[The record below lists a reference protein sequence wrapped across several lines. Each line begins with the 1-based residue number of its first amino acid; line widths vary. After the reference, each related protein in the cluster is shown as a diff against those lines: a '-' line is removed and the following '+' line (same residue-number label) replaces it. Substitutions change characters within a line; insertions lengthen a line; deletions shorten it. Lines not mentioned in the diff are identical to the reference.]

1 MLQALLPAIIV
12 RSFCLHSAEPVGG
25 KVSFIWGSAL
35 CPLSQLGKKPR
46 PRYQARKGKDGK
58 GLALDPARWLLTLR
72 NVTLAAIIAYLAL
85 LSLLAIISAVE
96 TAIHMARDLE
106 PKSETAGAGMAQ
118 KLRSIAANPFAHLHR
133 ALLLSATL
141 NLALA
146 ALGLHLISGPA
157 KTAGWNP
164 WAAAALI
171 FFATVMIGDVIPK
184 FLAARAPSSVLL
196 GGLRLLLPLQPMLD
210 PFASWADRVTDRVLK
225 RLIPTR
231 VKMQPHV
238 TRNEFETL
246 LEMRQEQGLLDAD
259 EADMLREVL
268 EIEALTVRDCMVP
281 RVDLT
286 LISVE
291 EKPEK
296 IASTLEQASGRFVI
310 FHGETPDMVEGVLDT
325 DSWKLAGRPDWRG
338 MLITPTFVPE
348 TMPALDALDLHLKYT
363 ARPVLIADEYGG
375 LEGMV
380 GQEEIADWLLHEAAP
395 WLGEASEIRHLGGGR
410 YIVDGGA
417 RLDDVNDELGAGIVQ
432 EGVDTIAGYVLYH
445 LGHVPKAGERLMLD
459 GISVKVR
466 RVVRARIIEV
476 ELRLDEERQH
486 RLEKEDKTS

>member
-1 MLQALLPAIIV
+1 MASDTDKLVSPAVAI
-12 RSFCLHSAEPVGG
+12 
-25 KVSFIWGSAL
+25 
-35 CPLSQLGKKPR
+35 
-46 PRYQARKGKDGK
+46 
-58 GLALDPARWLLTLR
+58 
-72 NVTLAAIIAYLAL
+72 AAYLVLLAL
-85 LSLLAIISAVE
+85 LAVISAVE

-106 PKSETAGAGMAQ
+106 LKSETATAGMAQ
-118 KLRSIAANPFAHLHR
+118 KLRNIAANPFAHLHR

-146 ALGLHLISGPA
+146 ALGLHLISGPLKA
-157 KTAGWNP
+157 AGWNP
-164 WAAAALI
+164 WAAAAFI
-171 FFATVMIGDVIPK
+171 FCATVMIGDVIPK
-184 FLAARAPSSVLL
+184 FLAARAPSSILQ

-210 PFASWADRVTDRVLK
+210 PFATWADRITDKVLV
-225 RLIPTR
+225 RLIPRR

-246 LEMRQEQGLLDAD
+246 LEMRQEQGLLDPD

-268 EIEALTVRDCMVP
+268 DIEPLTVRDCMVP

-286 LISVE
+286 LLSIE

-296 IASTLEQASGRFVI
+296 IATALEQSSGRFVI
-310 FHGETPDMVEGVLDT
+310 FHGETPDIVEGVLDT
-325 DSWKLAGRPDWRG
+325 DAWKLAGRPAWRE
-338 MLITPTFVPE
+338 MLLTPTFVPE
-348 TMPALDALDLHLKYT
+348 TMHALDALDLHLKHT

-417 RLDDVNDELGAGIVQ
+417 RLDDVNTELRAGIPT
-432 EGVDTIAGYVLYH
+432 EAGVDTLGGFVLNH
-445 LGHVPKAGERLMLD
+445 LGHVPKAGERLTLD
-459 GISVKVR
+459 GLSIKVR

-476 ELRLDEERQH
+476 ELRLDEARQH
-486 RLEKEDKTS
+486 QLEKEEGGI